1 MALRIMGIDAAFKNV
16 GFALTEMD
24 LSHPKQAQVKLL
36 DLDIVQ
42 TEGLKKRP
50 KGVPKSA
57 DDMRRAREAVEAI
70 RAKIIAWQPDFV
82 VAEVPFGSQSAR
94 SAWTLGIA
102 LGILSSIDD
111 LIQVTPRQVKAAT
124 GEDHADKEEMIAW
137 AMHHHPDGPWK
148 MRKLHGQ
155 YVQVAGVNE
164 HMADAVA
171 ACYAAIP
178 EIRARLKASCDTKV

>member
-1 MALRIMGIDAAFKNV
+1 MAIRIMGIDAAFKNV

-24 LSHPKQAQVKLL
+24 LDNPKKPIVKLL
-36 DLDIVQ
+36 DLHIVQ

-57 DDMRRAREAVEAI
+57 DDMRRAREAIEAI
-70 RAKIIAWQPDFV
+70 RAKTAEWKPDFI

-124 GEDHADKEEMIAW
+124 GEAYADKEEMIAW
-137 AMHHHPDGPWK
+137 AMEKFPDGPWK
-148 MRKLHGQ
+148 MRKLLGK
-155 YVQVAGVNE
+155 YVQVASVNE
-164 HMADAVA
+164 HQADALA

-178 EIRARLKASCDTKV
+178 EVVGKMKAS

>member
-1 MALRIMGIDAAFKNV
+1 MATIKVMGIDAAFSNV

-24 LSHPKQAQVKLL
+24 LDDPKKPIVKLL
-36 DLDIVQ
+36 DLHIVQ

-57 DDMRRAREAVEAI
+57 DDMRRARESIEAI
-70 RAKIIAWQPDFV
+70 RAKIAEWQPDYI

-111 LIQVTPRQVKAAT
+111 LVQVTPRQVKAAT
-124 GEDHADKEEMIAW
+124 GEAYADKEEMIAW
-137 AMHHHPDGPWK
+137 AMEKFPDAPWK
-148 MRKLHGQ
+148 MRKLHGK
-155 YVQVAGVNE
+155 YIQVASTNE

-171 ACYAAIP
+171 ATFAGIP
-178 EIRARLKASCDTKV
+178 EIYGKMQAS

>member
-1 MALRIMGIDAAFKNV
+1 MATIKVMGIDAAFSNV

-24 LSHPKQAQVKLL
+24 LDNPKKPIVKLL
-36 DLDIVQ
+36 DLHIVQ

-57 DDMRRAREAVEAI
+57 DDMRRARESIEAI
-70 RAKIIAWQPDFV
+70 RAKIAEWQPDYI

-111 LIQVTPRQVKAAT
+111 LVQVTPRQVKAAS
-124 GEDHADKEEMIAW
+124 GNQYADKEDIIEA
-137 AMHHHPDGPWK
+137 AMELHPDGPWK
-148 MRKLHGQ
+148 MRKLKGNL
-155 YVQVAGVNE
+155 VQVASVNE
-164 HMADAVA
+164 HQADAVF
-171 ACYAAIP
+171 ACYAGIP
-178 EIRARLKASCDTKV
+178 EILKRLK